1 MSDHPSLKNS
11 VSLLNGFGK
20 HRAELLNKEFG
31 IESLYDL
38 LFHFPIRYVDKS
50 RFYSISEIRSDQ
62 TFVLVKGVLFDLRTV
77 GEGRTKRLVGELKD
91 ATGSLDLVWFKPPQ
105 FLLKTLK
112 NGQVYQVFGKASR
125 FGDRYSIAHPEI
137 SKLSNPSEVK
147 GLGIEP
153 IYSSTEKLQKA
164 GLSQRIIKEGLRKMV
179 TAVDF
184 GLAEN
189 LPQTLIKKLQLPQKT
204 EAIRTVHFPQNLNQV
219 DLALN
224 RFKFEELF
232 FLQLRLLYKKLIGQK
247 KIKGR
252 RFEHVGDLFLTF
264 YKHHLPFEL
273 TNAQKR
279 VIKEIRNDLGSGVQM
294 NRLLQGDVGSGK
306 TMVALLSG
314 LIAIGNNSQA
324 AIIAPTE
331 ILAQQHYNDLVS
343 LLSSLPVNVALLT
356 GSTSK
361 KDRKV
366 IFEDLLSGELHL
378 IIGTHALIEDNV
390 SFKDL
395 GVAIID
401 EQHRFGVAQ
410 RSKLWKKAKV
420 PPHIL
425 VMTATPIPRTLAMS
439 HYGDLDVS
447 LIDELPPGRKPIL
460 TQHRTDSARLK
471 VFQFMKSEIAKG
483 RQIYIVYPLIQESET
498 LDYKDLMDGYESIQR
513 EFPLPQYQISIVHG
527 GMNSDAKAFEMR
539 RFEKGETQ
547 IMVATTVIEVG
558 VNVPNASVMVIE
570 SAERFGLSQLH
581 QLRGRVGRGGEKSY
595 CILMSGSKIS
605 EDARTRL
612 EAMVSTQNGFELSEI
627 DLQLRGPGDL
637 MGTQQSGTLQL
648 KVSDIV
654 KDSEILYRAR
664 EAAEWILARDPEL
677 TLAEH
682 QGIRTTLNRLLKGN
696 LLWSYIS

>member
-62 TFVLVKGVLFDLRTV
+62 TFVLIKGVLFDLRTV

-306 TMVALLSG
+306 TMVALLSC

-539 RFEKGETQ
+539 RFEKGKTQ

-581 QLRGRVGRGGEKSY
+581 QLRGRVGRGAEKSY

>member
-11 VSLLNGFGK
+11 VALLNGFGK

-62 TFVLVKGVLFDLRTV
+62 TFVLVKGVLFDVRTV

-361 KDRKV
+361 K
-366 IFEDLLSGELHL
+366 
-378 IIGTHALIEDNV
+378 IE
-390 SFKDL
+390 K
-395 GVAIID
+395 
-401 EQHRFGVAQ
+401 
-410 RSKLWKKAKV
+410 
-420 PPHIL
+420 
-425 VMTATPIPRTLAMS
+425 
-439 HYGDLDVS
+439 
-447 LIDELPPGRKPIL
+447 
-460 TQHRTDSARLK
+460 
-471 VFQFMKSEIAKG
+471 
-483 RQIYIVYPLIQESET
+483 
-498 LDYKDLMDGYESIQR
+498 
-513 EFPLPQYQISIVHG
+513 
-527 GMNSDAKAFEMR
+527 
-539 RFEKGETQ
+539 
-547 IMVATTVIEVG
+547 
-558 VNVPNASVMVIE
+558 
-570 SAERFGLSQLH
+570 
-581 QLRGRVGRGGEKSY
+581 
-595 CILMSGSKIS
+595 
-605 EDARTRL
+605 
-612 EAMVSTQNGFELSEI
+612 
-627 DLQLRGPGDL
+627 
-637 MGTQQSGTLQL
+637 
-648 KVSDIV
+648 
-654 KDSEILYRAR
+654 
-664 EAAEWILARDPEL
+664 
-677 TLAEH
+677 
-682 QGIRTTLNRLLKGN
+682 
-696 LLWSYIS
+696 

>member
-11 VSLLNGFGK
+11 VALLNGFGK

-306 TMVALLSG
+306 TMVALLSS

>member
-11 VSLLNGFGK
+11 VALLNGFGK
-20 HRAELLNKEFG
+20 HRAEVLYKEFG

-38 LFHFPIRYVDKS
+38 LFHFPLRYVDKS
-50 RFYSISEIRSDQ
+50 RFYSISEIQSEHSY
-62 TFVLVKGVLFDLRTV
+62 VLVKGVLFDLRTV

-91 ATGSLDLVWFKPPQ
+91 ATGSLELVWFKPPQ
-105 FLLKTLK
+105 FLLKTLQ
-112 NGQVYQVFGKASR
+112 NGQVYQVFGKTTK
-125 FGDRYSIAHPEI
+125 FGNSFSIAHPEI
-137 SKLSNPSEVK
+137 SKLTNPTTEK

-153 IYSSTEKLQKA
+153 IYSSTDKLQKA
-164 GLSQRIIKEGLRKMV
+164 GLSQRIVKEGIKKIV
-179 TAVDF
+179 TAIDF
-184 GLAEN
+184 SLAEN
-189 LPQTLIKKLQLPQKT
+189 LPKSLIEKLQLPQKT
-204 EAIRTVHFPQNLNQV
+204 EAIRNIHIPQNLKQV
-219 DLALN
+219 DLALH

-232 FLQLRLLYKKLIGQK
+232 FLQLRLLYKNLVGQK

-252 RFEHVGDLFLTF
+252 MFDHVGDLFFEF
-264 YKHHLPFEL
+264 YEHHLPFDL

-279 VIKEIRNDLGSGVQM
+279 VIKEIRKDLGSGIQM

-306 TMVALLSG
+306 TMVALLSS
-314 LIAIGNNSQA
+314 LIAIGNQSQA

-331 ILAQQHYNDLVS
+331 ILAQQHYNDLAS
-343 LLSSLPVNVALLT
+343 LLSPISVNVALLT

-366 IFEDLLSGELHL
+366 IFDELSSGNLNL
-378 IIGTHALIEDNV
+378 IIGTHALLEDSV
-390 SFKDL
+390 VFKDL
-395 GVAIID
+395 GIAIID

-410 RSKLWKKAKV
+410 RSKLWKKAEV

-447 LIDELPPGRKPIL
+447 VIDELPPGRKPIL

-483 RQIYIVYPLIQESET
+483 RQVYVVYPLIQESEK

-513 EFPLPQYQISIVHG
+513 EFPPPDYQISIVHG
-527 GMNSDAKAFEMR
+527 GMNAEAKAFEMA

-581 QLRGRVGRGGEKSY
+581 QLRGRVGRGAEKSY

-605 EDARTRL
+605 DDARTRL
-612 EAMVSTQNGFELSEI
+612 ESMVRTQNGFELSEI

-654 KDSEILYRAR
+654 KDADILYRAR
-664 EAAEWILARDPEL
+664 EAAEWILRQDPEL
-677 TLAEH
+677 VLTEH
-682 QGIRTTLNRLLKGN
+682 QGIRATLNRLLRGN

>member
-581 QLRGRVGRGGEKSY
+581 QLRGRVGRGAEKSY

>member
-77 GEGRTKRLVGELKD
+77 GEGHTKRLVGELKD

-306 TMVALLSG
+306 TMVALLSS

-356 GSTSK
+356 GSTSQ
-361 KDRKV
+361 KDRKI

-581 QLRGRVGRGGEKSY
+581 QLRGRVGRGAEKSY

>member
-11 VSLLNGFGK
+11 VALLNGFGK

-38 LFHFPIRYVDKS
+38 LFYFPIRYVDKS

-112 NGQVYQVFGKASR
+112 NGQVYQVFGKASH

-581 QLRGRVGRGGEKSY
+581 QLRGRVGRGAEKSY

>member
-11 VSLLNGFGK
+11 VALLNGFGK
-20 HRAELLNKEFG
+20 HRAEVLYKEFG

-38 LFHFPIRYVDKS
+38 LFYFPLRYVDKS
-50 RFYSISEIRSDQ
+50 RFYSISEIQSEHSY
-62 TFVLVKGVLFDLRTV
+62 VLVKGVLFDLRTV

-91 ATGSLDLVWFKPPQ
+91 ATGSLELVWFKPPQ
-105 FLLKTLK
+105 FLLKTLQ
-112 NGQVYQVFGKASR
+112 NGQVYQVFGKTTK
-125 FGDRYSIAHPEI
+125 FGNSFSIAHPEI
-137 SKLSNPSEVK
+137 SKLTNPTK
-147 GLGIEP
+147 GKGIGIEP
-153 IYSSTEKLQKA
+153 IYSSTDKLQKA
-164 GLSQRIIKEGLRKMV
+164 GLSQRIVKEGIKKIV
-179 TAVDF
+179 TAIDF
-184 GLAEN
+184 SLAEN
-189 LPQTLIKKLQLPQKT
+189 LPKSLIEKLQLPQKT
-204 EAIRTVHFPQNLNQV
+204 EAIRNIHIPQNLKQV
-219 DLALN
+219 DLALH

-232 FLQLRLLYKKLIGQK
+232 FLQLRLLYKNLVGQK

-252 RFEHVGDLFLTF
+252 MFDHVGDLFFEF
-264 YKHHLPFEL
+264 YEHHLPFDL

-279 VIKEIRNDLGSGVQM
+279 VIKEIRKDLGSGIQM

-306 TMVALLSG
+306 TMVALLSS
-314 LIAIGNNSQA
+314 LIAIGNQSQA

-331 ILAQQHYNDLVS
+331 ILAQQHYNDLAS
-343 LLSSLPVNVALLT
+343 LLSPISVNVALLT

-366 IFEDLLSGELHL
+366 IFDELSSGNLNL
-378 IIGTHALIEDNV
+378 IIGTHALLEDSV
-390 SFKDL
+390 VFKDL
-395 GVAIID
+395 GIAIID

-410 RSKLWKKAKV
+410 RSKLWKKAEV

-447 LIDELPPGRKPIL
+447 VIDELPPGRKPIL

-483 RQIYIVYPLIQESET
+483 RQVYVVYPLIQESEK

-513 EFPLPQYQISIVHG
+513 EFPPPDYQISIVHG
-527 GMNSDAKAFEMR
+527 GMNAEAKAFEMA

-581 QLRGRVGRGGEKSY
+581 QLRGRVGRGAEKSY

-605 EDARTRL
+605 DDARTRL
-612 EAMVSTQNGFELSEI
+612 ESMVRTQNGFELSEI

-654 KDSEILYRAR
+654 KDADILYRAR
-664 EAAEWILARDPEL
+664 EAAEWILRQDPEL
-677 TLAEH
+677 VLTEH
-682 QGIRTTLNRLLKGN
+682 QGIRATLNRLLRGN

>member
-11 VSLLNGFGK
+11 VALLNGFGK

-439 HYGDLDVS
+439 HYGDLNVS

-581 QLRGRVGRGGEKSY
+581 QLRGRVGRGAEKSY

>member
-125 FGDRYSIAHPEI
+125 FGDKYSIAHPEI
-137 SKLSNPSEVK
+137 SKLSNPSKVK

-581 QLRGRVGRGGEKSY
+581 QLRGRVGRGAEKSY

>member
-11 VSLLNGFGK
+11 VALLNGFGK

-498 LDYKDLMDGYESIQR
+498 FDYKDLMDGYESIQR

-581 QLRGRVGRGGEKSY
+581 QLRGRVGRGAEKSY